1 MSVIHSRRRAPDDVK
16 TALFQATIEGASRC
30 GLAELSIKEIAALA
44 GFTKGGLYHHY
55 ASKEDLLDAVF
66 DKCLIDFGDS
76 IDALIDEDNEVHGRF
91 SRAYVRSAVNACVT
105 RNAAQSLFI
114 FNALTDKKYAYKWDE
129 WVSAKISEYPDEQHS
144 PVMRIARSAA
154 DGLWL
159 QCFGMR
165 RPEEKRAATADL
177 CSRLV
182 ALTLPD

>member
-1 MSVIHSRRRAPDDVK
+1 MTATHSRRRAPDDVK

-55 ASKEDLLDAVF
+55 ASKEELIDAVF
-66 DKCLIDFGDS
+66 DQCLVDFGDA
-76 IDALIDEDNEVHGRF
+76 IQERIKQDKQAYGRF
-91 SRAYVRSAVNACVT
+91 TRAYVQAAVDACVT
-105 RNAAQSLFI
+105 RNTAQSLFI
-114 FNALTDKKYAYKWDE
+114 FNALTDKKYAYKWDA
-129 WVSAKISEYPDEQHS
+129 WVSAKLSKYPDEQHA
-144 PVMRIARSAA
+144 PALRIARSAA

-165 RPEEKRAATADL
+165 QPEEKRAATADL

-182 ALTLPD
+182 ALTMPD